1 MHVMYLK
8 ALSLRILQP
17 FSRYRTYSGFGTTT
31 QKRYVANMTT
41 TFTIPNSSVTL
52 ELCQGARK
60 EEVLEFPAFK
70 KWYTRTQS
78 NLSLQSQST
87 HEFHSAPY
95 ALTHIQ
101 IQSLDRWGPRIG
113 FIKLTATI
121 KNLNDESLP
130 GSIFLRGASVGMLV
144 ILQPD
149 DLPEGSQA
157 EKYVLLTLQP
167 RIAAG
172 SLQFL
177 ELPAGMVDN
186 GTFKGSAAKE
196 IKEELGLDIPE
207 DELVNMSELAISQ
220 KKDGEEE
227 MPRAMFPS
235 AGGCDECIPLF
246 LHERRVPREQLKEWT
261 GKLTGLRDEGEKI
274 TLKLVKMGD
283 LWWEGAR
290 DAKALGALA
299 LYEGLKRVGRL

>member
-1 MHVMYLK
+1 MYLR
-8 ALSLRILQP
+8 ALSIRILQP
-17 FSRYRTYSGFGTTT
+17 FSRYRTYSHFGTTI

-41 TFTIPNSSVTL
+41 TFTIPDSSVTL
-52 ELCQGARK
+52 ELCEGARK

-70 KWYTRTQS
+70 KWYTRIQS

-113 FIKLTATI
+113 FIKLTATV
-121 KNLNDESLP
+121 KNSKDESLP

-149 DLPEGSQA
+149 DLSE
-157 EKYVLLTLQP
+157 
-167 RIAAG
+167 AG

-177 ELPAGMVDN
+177 ELPAGMEDD

-207 DELVNMSELAISQ
+207 DQLVNMSELAISQ
-220 KKDGEEE
+220 KEGEEE
-227 MPRAMFPS
+227 VPRAMFPS

-246 LHERRVPREQLKEWT
+246 LHEKRVPSEQLKEWT

-274 TLKLVKMGD
+274 TLKLVKLED

-299 LYEGLKRVGRL
+299 LALYEGLKRVGRL